1 MSACARAMK
10 YFPDEPADSVLARS
24 AVIAVPLFYLAVALI
39 YSAHSAPW
47 GRQVDPESAY
57 AMNGLV
63 AAAGYHFM
71 KSDHPGTTTILLVDV
86 IVRVWA
92 FVAGRSDVV
101 EFGLKN
107 YDAVIY
113 AARTAEALIL
123 SVALTAGGFIVRNT
137 TRSAIAAVLFQV
149 APFVNADALH
159 FETVLIPESLMVS
172 CAILGMAFAVKAAL
186 DRDPPSVTLGATSGL
201 IFGLG
206 LSSKYLH
213 LPLAM
218 IAVSLLGNWRAFLM
232 ALLSGV
238 LSFAIFNRIFNP
250 LVFSG
255 GFHWLVSLATHKGV
269 YGTGEPG
276 FIDFDV
282 FWPDMGQIIAAAP
295 LGCALFV
302 AGALAAFVQMV
313 KSRRYFDPIGVT
325 LVAAFLAFLAQLV
338 ATSKHFALHYMM
350 ASWALTGGVL
360 VLTIVEVRRL
370 FPQSS
375 PRLLAACGATVCAVM
390 VSTTLLEITREAVD
404 WTARNSAGA
413 QLSQAVSEAG
423 PSCAN
428 VSGMFVRAPENELN
442 HGAEMA
448 FGLPEIVDRFADAYN
463 RVFKA
468 PLLNHQASN
477 VLYKNFHPYRYTT
490 LAGEYPCIVVRTYW
504 KLDAKSSKE
513 LFDLNPEH
521 CSVDDVQIYTV
532 GIPCAKIRQAFQSK

>member
-1 MSACARAMK
+1 MK
-10 YFPDEPADSVLARS
+10 YFPDEPADSVPARL
-24 AVIAVPLFYLAVALI
+24 AVIVVPLFYLAVALI
-39 YSAHSAPW
+39 YSAYSAPW

-63 AAAGYHFM
+63 AAAGYPFM
-71 KSDHPGTTTILLVDV
+71 KSDHPGTTTILLVDI

-107 YDAVIY
+107 YDAIIY

-123 SVALTAGGFIVRNT
+123 SGVLMAGGFLVRNAA
-137 TRSAIAAVLFQV
+137 RSTIAAVLFQV
-149 APFVNADALH
+149 APFANADQLH

-172 CAILGMAFAVKAAL
+172 CAILGMAFAVKASL
-186 DRDPPSVTLGATSGL
+186 EEKPPSAVLGATSGL
-201 IFGLG
+201 VFGLG

-213 LPLAM
+213 LPLAI
-218 IAVSLLGNWRAFLM
+218 IAVSLLRNWRAFLV
-232 ALLSGV
+232 ALLAGV
-238 LSFAIFNRIFNP
+238 FSFAIFNRIFNP

-282 FWPDMGQIIAAAP
+282 FWPNMGQIIAAAP
-295 LGCALFV
+295 WGCALFV
-302 AGALAAFVQMV
+302 AGALAALAQMAN
-313 KSRRYFDPIGVT
+313 SRRYFDPVSLT
-325 LVAAFLAFLAQLV
+325 LVAAFLVFLAQLV

-370 FPQSS
+370 FPRLS
-375 PRLLAACGATVCAVM
+375 PKLPAASGAIICAVM
-390 VSTTLLEITREAVD
+390 VLATLFEIRREAVA
-404 WTARNSAGA
+404 WTVRNGAGA
-413 QLSQAVSEAG
+413 KLSKAVGEAG

-448 FGLPEIVDRFADAYN
+448 FGLPEIMDRFAGAYA

-468 PLLNHQASN
+468 PLLNHRADN
-477 VLYKNFHPYRYTT
+477 VLYKNFLPYSYAK
-490 LAGEYPCIVVRTYW
+490 LAAEYPCIVVRTYW
-504 KLDAKSSKE
+504 KLDAESSME

-521 CSVDDVQIYTV
+521 CSLDDVQIYTV
-532 GIPCAKIRQAFQSK
+532 GIACTKIQQSFQGK